1 MSYSILD
8 TNIIACIKQH
18 DIKDLKFIVDY
29 PTENGSV
36 AVFVYGLNDALHLPF
51 FPYYIRRCS
60 NVEEACIWLEIELC
74 AKNIEIKGK

>member
-8 TNIIACIKQH
+8 PNIIACIKQY
-18 DIKDLKFIVDY
+18 DPKDLKFTVDY
-29 PTENGSV
+29 PTKNGSV
-36 AVFVYGLNDALHLPF
+36 AVFVYGLNDALHHPF

-74 AKNIEIKGK
+74 AKNIEVKK